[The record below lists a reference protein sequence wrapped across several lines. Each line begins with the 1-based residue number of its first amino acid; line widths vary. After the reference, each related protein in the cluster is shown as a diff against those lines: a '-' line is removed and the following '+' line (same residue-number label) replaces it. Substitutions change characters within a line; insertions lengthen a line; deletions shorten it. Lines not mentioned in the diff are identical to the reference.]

1 MKPEE
6 REPTIQLLDEILI
19 DQIAAGE
26 VVERP
31 ANAVKELIEN
41 AIDAGAEKIE
51 IEIEDGGKALIRIT
65 DDGAGMIPRDA
76 SRSIRRHATSKL
88 REFDDLSR
96 LTTLGFRGEA
106 LASIASVSKL
116 SLRTRPHDALRGT
129 ELLVEGGELIH
140 TRPAGGAAG
149 TTIEVR
155 ELFYNVPARQK
166 FMKASQTEAA
176 RIHQIVTRA
185 AMARPDIHF
194 IYKNQGRTIR
204 SLPPALGVLHR
215 AMAIFEEDDFI
226 EFTHVEGDLRFE
238 ALLAPERTS
247 SNRNH
252 FFLFINERS
261 VSDAG
266 ILKSVALG
274 FPEPIP
280 GGRYP
285 IGALYLQLPRHEIDI
300 NVHPQKTEVRL
311 TDSRRRLDQIRRAVR
326 RALSR
331 EQAEDAAF
339 DVGRG
344 SDAPPSVPFPAD
356 YWEERLDRQR
366 RQREDPARAEEGP
379 PGLFPRDTWGIAEAL
394 RGAGALEPSSRPSSR
409 IGGSERAEPGPLS
422 REERLYRG
430 APIDDPRR
438 DEPALRGSDRDM
450 LAGLTSSGHL
460 LIEAGSTLLIVSG
473 RAAIAAL
480 NERRYGAEGE
490 APRMERRRLIFPA
503 RLEIAEA
510 ERVDDEDAARLERLG
525 FEISAIGPETL
536 AIRSVPAW
544 LEALAPEEALAALVA
559 GKDEAAALRS
569 LFHKDAAL
577 VPVIDQER
585 ARELYQQLS
594 TEPALLQRLAKRV
607 ALHDA
612 PKESPKDSPKDS
624 REERA

>member
-65 DDGAGMIPRDA
+65 DDGAGMSPEDA

-96 LTTLGFRGEA
+96 LETLGFRGEA

-140 TRPAGGAAG
+140 TKPAGGAAG

-215 AMAIFEEDDFI
+215 AMAIFDEDDFI

-247 SNRNH
+247 GNRNH

-274 FPEPIP
+274 FPEPLP
-280 GGRYP
+280 SGRYP

-339 DVGRG
+339 DAGRG

-394 RGAGALEPSSRPSSR
+394 RGAGALEPSSRT
-409 IGGSERAEPGPLS
+409 GALEHDERGPLS
-422 REERLYRG
+422 RGERLYRS
-430 APIDDPRR
+430 APTDDLRR
-438 DEPALRGSDRDM
+438 DEPASRGSDRDA

-460 LIEAGSTLLIVSG
+460 LIESGSSLLIISG

-490 APRMERRRLIFPA
+490 PPRMERRRLIFPA
-503 RLEIAEA
+503 RLELAEA
-510 ERVDDEDAARLERLG
+510 ERVADEEAARLERLG
-525 FEISAIGPETL
+525 FEINAIGPGTL

-544 LEALAPEEALAALVA
+544 LEALAPEETLAALVA
-559 GKDEAAALRS
+559 AKDEAVALRS
-569 LFHKDAAL
+569 LFQKDAAR
-577 VPVIDQER
+577 VQVIDQER
-585 ARELYQQLS
+585 AHELYRQLS
-594 TEPALLQRLAKRV
+594 AEPALLQRLAKRV
-607 ALHDA
+607 PLHGA
-612 PKESPKDSPKDS
+612 KEEP
-624 REERA
+624 EEDRA